1 MNVSA
6 LTLRELM
13 DGSRN
18 FIDTVWEISLTEDS
32 VFIVHDSMTPDL
44 AETRRPYSELFHL
57 YADTCVYP
65 PDRARWDALLSWD
78 ALCGMAASGCRE
90 KKFEMRFRNGLF
102 GFEWHEACLSLLTD
116 SRGEP
121 DRVLLLSRDANEVRR
136 TKIVEAAVRTEYD
149 YVVYIEADKN
159 SYVMYASNRERAE
172 RRCRRWPATTTR
184 GKWRNFTD
192 AMCRKTS
199 GTISRDGSGLT
210 TSCRCWPVKANM

>member
-78 ALCGMAASGCRE
+78 ALCGMPRSMPMLSSRPGQMGCLALLGCALRHGRLRLSG
-90 KKFEMRFRNGLF
+90 KK
-102 GFEWHEACLSLLTD
+102 
-116 SRGEP
+116 
-121 DRVLLLSRDANEVRR
+121 V
-136 TKIVEAAVRTEYD
+136 
-149 YVVYIEADKN
+149 
-159 SYVMYASNRERAE
+159 
-172 RRCRRWPATTTR
+172 
-184 GKWRNFTD
+184 
-192 AMCRKTS
+192 
-199 GTISRDGSGLT
+199 
-210 TSCRCWPVKANM
+210 